1 MTRQAADRF
10 RFKMDEEW
18 CEAPDEV
25 ATYGD
30 LEGWVAARLLEKGRV
45 LLGTLHGEAGVTQDE
60 AGRWQ
65 GRSLDEFGT
74 LEFLSAEPR
83 SLARRTCADMFDFLD
98 RLSLRAEETARAAEA
113 GEREK
118 TLMGVRDCAE
128 GWSFALQSLRNM
140 LRFVGT
146 DPSAVE
152 MEGRTLT
159 AVARDLSG
167 IIQRMGDAVSRG
179 ELGGLRDILANDL
192 GYYIAPMREGFE
204 HIQEKLD

>member
-1 MTRQAADRF
+1 MTQQAAEGF

-18 CEAPDEV
+18 CEAPGKV

-30 LEGWVAARLLEKGRV
+30 LEGWVTERLRGRGRV
-45 LLGTLHGEAGVTQDE
+45 LLGALHGEAGVTRDE

-65 GRSLDEFGT
+65 GRALGEFGT

-83 SLARRTCADMFDFLD
+83 ALAWRTCADMLGLLD
-98 RLSLRAEETARAAEA
+98 RLAARAEETAGAAEA

-128 GWSFALQSLRNM
+128 GWSFVLQSLRDM

-179 ELGGLRDILANDL
+179 ELGGLRDILVHDL
-192 GYYIAPMREGFE
+192 GYYIAPMREVFE